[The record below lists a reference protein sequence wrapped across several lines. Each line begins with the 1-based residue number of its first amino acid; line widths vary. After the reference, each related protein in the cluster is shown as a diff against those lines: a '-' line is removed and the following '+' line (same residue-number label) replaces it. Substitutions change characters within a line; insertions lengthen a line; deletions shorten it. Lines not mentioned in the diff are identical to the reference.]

1 MAGRCKALQDESV
14 YGELIK
20 RYLTDPKECT
30 LHWHT
35 LDLDVVA
42 GHYEK
47 FLCAFAGTGC
57 KVHVALFTKCL
68 HDSFQSNVAECK
80 AFAQKMAD
88 VLSYCR
94 NKGKPSRRHSD
105 VRTAKAVIAI
115 MDAIKAAKG
124 GSTDEILSSSD
135 EVDLCEEAPATPP
148 VKGTDGCGA
157 SQALKKLQEAWGDCP
172 PVSSTACGS
181 TSNYVPDSP
190 ISVAS
195 SGVAA
200 SPVPTPSSSPHVPDK
215 PAQVPGFTFF
225 GSPAFLEYM
234 LVGRWHL
241 CPFPK
246 DS

>member
-1 MAGRCKALQDESV
+1 MSKRVEGLKDEEV
-14 YGELIK
+14 YGECIK
-20 RYLTDPKECT
+20 LYLNDPGQCS
-30 LHWHT
+30 LLWDNH
-35 LDLDVVA
+35 DLGSVA
-42 GHYEK
+42 GHYQK
-47 FLCAFAGTGC
+47 FLCHIAAQGC
-57 KVHVALFTKCL
+57 SINVKIFEKVLK
-68 HDSFQSNVAECK
+68 DYFQSASLCK
-80 AFAQKMAD
+80 PFAQKMAD
-88 VLSYCR
+88 TLSYCR
-94 NKGKPSRRHSD
+94 NKGKPSRRGSD
-105 VRTAKAVIAI
+105 ARTPSAVVAI

-124 GSTDEILSSSD
+124 GSTDEILSSS
-135 EVDLCEEAPATPP
+135 EELDLCEEAPATPP

-225 GSPAFLEYM
+225 GSPAFLECM